1 MKGKIKNFFIFAK
14 NAWLDG
20 PRGKIGVILIIISLF
35 FFVRLFFGTQN
46 IQSFVVN
53 AWHLNR
59 DRTTLTTEQ
68 QKLKQIQHHIYLLK
82 HCSTDYTEELGL
94 KTLNLGNPEF
104 KELKY

>member
-1 MKGKIKNFFIFAK
+1 MWTKIKNFFHFIK
-14 NAWLDG
+14 SAWTCG
-20 PRGKIGVILIIISLF
+20 IRGKWGVLFMIVALF

-59 DRTTLTTEQ
+59 DRATLTTEQ

>member
-1 MKGKIKNFFIFAK
+1 MWTKIKNFFSFMK
-14 NAWLDG
+14 SAWLCST
-20 PRGKIGVILIIISLF
+20 RGKWGVLFMILSLF

-59 DRTTLTTEQ
+59 NRAVLATETAQ
-68 QKLKQIQHHIYLLK
+68 LKQIQHHIYLLR
-82 HCSTDYTEELGL
+82 HCSEDYVEELGL
-94 KTLNLGNPEF
+94 KALNLGNPEF